1 MILITGGAGYIGSHC
16 VLDLTRAG
24 CECAVLDN
32 LSYGH
37 EEALQTKNFCN
48 VDLSN
53 IDRVREVFKKY
64 PIEAVIH
71 FAAFAYVGESV
82 ENPEKYYYNNVVNT
96 LNLLKVM
103 LENNVKKIVFSSTC
117 ATYGNP
123 EYTPIDE
130 KHPQNPIN
138 PYGTT
143 KLMIEKIL
151 QDYDKAYGLKYIAL
165 RYFNASG
172 ADSGLRA
179 EAKEPAFSIEYR
191 KRRGQG
197 ALPLRNAVYG
207 EQPSNLYIGESHSPE
222 THLIPLVLQTAL
234 GKRDCIKVFGED
246 YETPDGTC
254 IRDYIHVNDLAQA
267 HRLALEKLKSGS
279 GSDFFNLG
287 IGKGFSVKEIIE
299 VSEKIT
305 GKPINKEFV
314 ERREGD
320 PPILVADNKKA
331 REILGWNPEFIE
343 IEDIIQTAWN
353 WELNRRY

>member
-16 VLDLTRAG
+16 TLDLTRVG
-24 CECAVLDN
+24 YESVVLDN

-37 EEALQTKNFCN
+37 EEALQTSNFCK

-53 IDRVREVFKKY
+53 IDEIREVFKKY

-82 ENPEKYYYNNVVNT
+82 ENPQKYYYNNVVNT

-138 PYGTT
+138 PYGAT

-151 QDYDKAYGLKYIAL
+151 QDYDKAYGLKYVAL

-172 ADSGLRA
+172 ADP
-179 EAKEPAFSIEYR
+179 KV
-191 KRRGQG
+191 
-197 ALPLRNAVYG
+197 N
-207 EQPSNLYIGESHSPE
+207 IGESHSPE
-222 THLIPLVLQTAL
+222 THLIPLVLEAAL
-234 GKRDCIKVFGED
+234 EKRDCIKIFGDD
-246 YETPDGTC
+246 YKTPDGTC
-254 IRDYIHVNDLAQA
+254 IRDYIHVNDLAKA
-267 HRLALEKLKSGS
+267 HRLALEKLFNGEN
-279 GSDFFNLG
+279 SDFYNLG
-287 IGKGFSVKEIIE
+287 IGKGYSVKEIIE

-305 GKPINKEFV
+305 GKTINKQIS

-320 PPILVADNKKA
+320 PPILVADNEKA
-331 REILGWNPEFIE
+331 REKLGWNPEFTE
-343 IEDIIQTAWN
+343 IEDIIKTAWH
-353 WELNRRY
+353 WELNRSY

>member
-16 VLDLTRAG
+16 TLDLIRTG
-24 CECAVLDN
+24 YECVVLDN

-37 EEALQTKNFCN
+37 KEALQTVNFCK
-48 VDLSN
+48 VDLKN
-53 IDRVREVFKKY
+53 IDEIRDIFKKY
-64 PIEAVIH
+64 PIKAVIH

-82 ENPEKYYYNNVVNT
+82 ENPQKYYYNNVVNT
-96 LNLLKVM
+96 LNLLNVM

-172 ADSGLRA
+172 ADN
-179 EAKEPAFSIEYR
+179 EA
-191 KRRGQG
+191 
-197 ALPLRNAVYG
+197 N
-207 EQPSNLYIGESHSPE
+207 IGESHSPE

-234 GKRDCIKVFGED
+234 GKRDCIKVFGDD
-246 YETPDGTC
+246 YDTPDGTC
-254 IRDYIHVNDLAQA
+254 IRDYIHVNDLASA
-267 HRLALEKLKSGS
+267 HRLALEKLLNGKESN
-279 GSDFFNLG
+279 FYNLG
-287 IGKGFSVKEIIE
+287 VGKGFSVREIIE
-299 VSEKIT
+299 KSEKII
-305 GKPINKEFV
+305 GKLINQEIT

-320 PPILVADNKKA
+320 PPILIADNKKA
-331 REILGWNPEFIE
+331 KQELGWNPQFTE
-343 IEDIIQTAWN
+343 IENIIQTAWN

>member
-16 VLDLTRAG
+16 TLDLTRAG
-24 CECAVLDN
+24 YECVVLDN

-37 EEALQTKNFCN
+37 EEALQTSHFCK

-53 IDRVREVFKKY
+53 IDEIREVFKTY

-82 ENPEKYYYNNVVNT
+82 ENPQKYYYNNVVNT
-96 LNLLKVM
+96 LNLLNVM

-130 KHPQNPIN
+130 KHQQNPIN

-172 ADSGLRA
+172 ADNDA
-179 EAKEPAFSIEYR
+179 
-191 KRRGQG
+191 
-197 ALPLRNAVYG
+197 N
-207 EQPSNLYIGESHSPE
+207 IGESHSPE
-222 THLIPLVLQTAL
+222 THLIPLVLEVAS
-234 GKRDCIKVFGED
+234 GKRDCIKVFGDD
-246 YETPDGTC
+246 YDTPDGTC
-254 IRDYIHVNDLAQA
+254 IRDYIHVNDLAKA
-267 HRLALEKLKSGS
+267 HRIALEKLIG
-279 GSDFFNLG
+279 GANSDFYNLG
-287 IGKGFSVKEIIE
+287 TGKGHSVKEIIDE
-299 VSEKIT
+299 SEKIT
-305 GKPINKEFV
+305 GKSINKEII

-320 PPILVADNKKA
+320 PPTLVADNKKA
-331 REILGWNPEFIE
+331 KEILGWNPEFTE
-343 IEDIIQTAWN
+343 IKDIIKTAWN

>member
-16 VLDLTRAG
+16 TLDLIRAG
-24 CECAVLDN
+24 YDCVVLDN

-37 EEALQTKNFCN
+37 KEALQTKNFCK

-53 IDRVREVFKKY
+53 IDEIKEVFKKY

-82 ENPEKYYYNNVVNT
+82 ENPQKYYYNNVVNT
-96 LNLLKVM
+96 LNLLNVM

-123 EYTPIDE
+123 KYVPINE

-138 PYGTT
+138 PYGAT
-143 KLMIEKIL
+143 KLMIERIL
-151 QDYDKAYGLKYIAL
+151 QDYDVAYGLKYIAL
-165 RYFNASG
+165 RYFNVSG
-172 ADSGLRA
+172 ADH
-179 EAKEPAFSIEYR
+179 EA
-191 KRRGQG
+191 
-197 ALPLRNAVYG
+197 N
-207 EQPSNLYIGESHSPE
+207 IGESHSPE

-234 GKRDCIKVFGED
+234 GTRDCIKVFGDD

-254 IRDYIHVNDLAQA
+254 IRDYIHVNDLSKA
-267 HRLALEKLKSGS
+267 HRLALEKLKREENSN
-279 GSDFFNLG
+279 FYNLG
-287 IGKGFSVKEIIE
+287 IGKGYSVKEIIE

-305 GKPINKEFV
+305 GKPINKQII

-320 PPILVADNKKA
+320 PPVLVADNKKA
-331 REILGWNPEFIE
+331 REELGWNPQFTE
-343 IEDIIQTAWN
+343 IEDIIKTAWN

>member
-16 VLDLTRAG
+16 TLDLIRAG
-24 CECAVLDN
+24 YECVVLDN

-37 EEALQTKNFCN
+37 EEALQTTNFCK
-48 VDLSN
+48 VDLAN
-53 IDRVREVFKKY
+53 IDEIRKVFKKY
-64 PIEAVIH
+64 PIKAVIH

-82 ENPEKYYYNNVVNT
+82 ENPQKYYYNNVVNT
-96 LNLLKVM
+96 LNLLNMM

-123 EYTPIDE
+123 EYIPINE

-143 KLMIEKIL
+143 KLIIEKIL

-172 ADSGLRA
+172 ADP
-179 EAKEPAFSIEYR
+179 KT
-191 KRRGQG
+191 
-197 ALPLRNAVYG
+197 N
-207 EQPSNLYIGESHSPE
+207 IGENHSPE

-234 GKRDCIKVFGED
+234 GKRDCIKVFGDD
-246 YETPDGTC
+246 YDTPDGTC
-254 IRDYIHVNDLAQA
+254 VRDYIHVNDLASA
-267 HRLALEKLKSGS
+267 HRLALEKLFNGS

-287 IGKGFSVKEIIE
+287 IGKGYSVKEIIE
-299 VSEKIT
+299 KSEKII
-305 GKPINKEFV
+305 GKLINQQIS

-320 PPILVADNKKA
+320 PPTLVADNKKA
-331 REILGWNPEFIE
+331 REGLDWNPEFTE
-343 IEDIIQTAWN
+343 IEDIIKTAWN